1 MINIVQ
7 RLKEDLTVIELIKLL
22 KSAPED
28 LTGMGLYTLIPTDT
42 LSTASR
48 TSLDTINYCK
58 EHDFIR
64 VEKLGNKC
72 FEFHLTGK
80 GLAFLNSQS

>member
-28 LTGMGLYTLIPTDT
+28 LTGMGLYTLIPADT
-42 LSTASR
+42 LSTASKA
-48 TSLDTINYCK
+48 SLETISYCK

-72 FEFHLTGK
+72 FEFRLTGK